1 MHPAQKDPDVT
12 LVVQR
17 KMDSTSTSVSSGAL
31 ISHVG
36 SPIFSRC
43 WTLNHSQLSREVAKG
58 RRILCLVLFEDGLF
72 LHCLEHGIRKVH
84 SLLGKKRTSSSC
96 FTCPSGD
103 DMGIVDS
110 GFVVAVVVVLLLLLS
125 SPGNV

>member
-1 MHPAQKDPDVT
+1 MHLAQKNPDVT
-12 LVVQR
+12 LVQR
-17 KMDSTSTSVSSGAL
+17 KMDSTSTSASSGAL

-125 SPGNV
+125 SPGNE